1 MAKDIS
7 IKYTDKNFNSLRSQL
22 VDLSKNYFP
31 DSYNDFSPTSPGMMF
46 MEMAAYV
53 GDILSFYQDSQ
64 VQETYLQY
72 AKDPSNLYTLSYMMG
87 YRPKVTTGATVELEI
102 THNVE
107 AGSAPNYD
115 PRFDQAL
122 KIGSNSQISNGSQIF
137 TIDDAVDFSFS
148 SSLDPT
154 DVSIFSVS
162 GDNPSVYQLKKKV
175 KARAGEIKSVTRNV
189 GSTPAKYTTITLDD
203 DDIIGIVDITDG
215 NSDAWTEVPFLGQN
229 TVFSTATNSDAS
241 TKGTV
246 PNFLSSTIVNKRFV
260 TRFNSAGQLL
270 IQFGPGTSQNA
281 NSNFLPDAS
290 LVGFNNSN
298 SNRRLD
304 YAYDPSNFLFSD
316 SYGEAPT
323 GNLTI
328 RYLKGGG
335 IKSNVEANTLTSK
348 HAVVLSNAPNF
359 TNGNPVSD
367 TLAFTNPLAA
377 TGGKDGDSIEEL
389 RQNSLKS
396 FAEQGRV
403 VSKQDFAFRALTLPP
418 NLGTVSKVYVTGQD
432 DLMNADI
439 SEKNPLGI
447 CMYVLSSN
455 IDGSLNAASKELK
468 QNIKTYL
475 SEFMLITDSLT
486 VKDAY
491 IVNIGVKFQIISLPN
506 TNSRDVLLECTK
518 ELQTYFD
525 TSKWSINQPINLS
538 SIYTLLD
545 RVKGVQTVQ
554 SVEIHNK
561 NSTDD
566 GAGYGIYAYD
576 VKGATRENIIY
587 PSYDPMIFEVKY
599 PNVDIEGRITRF

>member
-87 YRPKVTTGATVELEI
+87 YRPKVTTGATVELEV

-107 AGSAPNYD
+107 AGSAPDYE

-122 KIGSNSQISNGSQIF
+122 KISAKAQISNGSQIF
-137 TIDDAVDFSFS
+137 TTDDAVDFSFS

-154 DVSIFSVS
+154 EVSIFSVS

-175 KARAGEIKSVTRNV
+175 KARAGEIKSINRNV
-189 GSTPAKYTTITLDD
+189 GSTPTKYTTITIED
-203 DDIIGIVDITDG
+203 DDIIGIVDVNDG
-215 NSDAWTEVPFLGQN
+215 SSFWTEVPFLGQS
-229 TVFSTATNSDAS
+229 TVFTTATNTNAS
-241 TKGTV
+241 TKGKV
-246 PNFLSSTIVNKRFV
+246 PNFLSSTVVNKRFV
-260 TRFNSAGQLL
+260 TRFNSAGQLIL
-270 IQFGPGTSQNA
+270 QFGPGTSQNA

-290 LVGFNNSN
+290 LVGFNNNN

-335 IKSNVEANTLTSK
+335 IKSNVEANTLTNKFS
-348 HAVVLSNAPNF
+348 VPISNAPTF
-359 TNGNPVSD
+359 TNGSNVSD

-377 TGGKDGDSIEEL
+377 TGGKDGDTIEEL
-389 RQNSLKS
+389 RQNSLKA

-418 NLGTVSKVYVTGQD
+418 NLGSVSKVFVTGQD
-432 DLMNADI
+432 DLINADK
-439 SEKNPLGI
+439 SENNPLGI

-455 IDGSLNAASKELK
+455 IDGTLALASKELK
-468 QNIKTYL
+468 QNIKEYL

-491 IVNIGVKFQIISLPN
+491 IVNIGIKFQIVSLPN
-506 TNSRDVLLECTK
+506 TNSRDVLLDCTT

-525 TSKWSINQPINLS
+525 TSKRAINQPINLS
-538 SIYTLLD
+538 AIYTLLD

-554 SVEIHNK
+554 SVEVYNK
-561 NSTDD
+561 NSTDY
-566 GAGYGIYAYD
+566 GAGYNEYGYD
-576 VKGATRENIIY
+576 IKGATKENIIY